1 MSILQKNLI
10 SNNGPLKKNMFGEPE
25 PNIFF
30 HNDIKSTDIP
40 QYYFTNYIDSSKSPM
55 INFLKTE
62 RRRFLKKQ
70 VDIDQEYE
78 IKDIKKTK
86 EQNKID
92 KILMDTLNMTSIPIL
107 TLFRL
112 KSKYNPGV
120 QFFFL
125 DDLNGNYQVLFIDI
139 YHLVLPAPDKSH
151 GEKFSNPKKKYNEH
165 KLARY
170 CISNIFHK

>member
-10 SNNGPLKKNMFGEPE
+10 NNKGILKKNMFGEPE

-30 HNDIKSTDIP
+30 HDDIKSTNIP
-40 QYYFTNYIDSSKSPM
+40 EEYFTNYIDNKKSPM
-55 INFLKTE
+55 IDFLKRE

-70 VDIDQEYE
+70 VDIDQEY
-78 IKDIKKTK
+78 DIKNIERTK
-86 EQNKID
+86 EQKKVD
-92 KILMDTLNMTSIPIL
+92 KILKNTLNMGSIPIL

-112 KSKYNPGV
+112 KSINNPGV

-125 DDLNGNYQVLFIDI
+125 DDLKGNYKVLFIDI

-151 GEKFSNPKKKYNEH
+151 GEKFPNPKKKYNEH
-165 KLARY
+165 KLAKY